1 MRQWCSPLVAGIM
14 QRMHGMRDL
23 DTLDLQGLAPE
34 ALAALAAQMLGH
46 IRLQGEQLA
55 LKDQALQTKT
65 TALQAKTAEIE
76 RKDREIAWRDAKLE
90 KVNFELARLKRW
102 KFGARTEAMTA
113 DQRRLFEDTL
123 AEDEASLRAQLA
135 ALQAGLP
142 ETPKPPKAPRTK
154 PRRQPLPEHLER
166 VEHRHE
172 PEDTACPT
180 PACGQPMQR
189 VGEDVSEKLDII
201 PAKFFVHRH
210 IYGKWACRCCSQR
223 GEGRLH
229 QEPAEPDVVDGG
241 IPASGLVAHT
251 LISRF
256 VDHLPYYRIE
266 DVHARAGVHTPRS
279 TLSSW
284 GGAGGAALEP
294 LGDALQRFVLGA
306 PVLHVDETTVP
317 LLDPGRGKTKTA
329 YIWAYARGEFDAQ
342 QAVVY
347 EFCTGR
353 GAQFPLAF
361 LGGQG
366 PPQARPAWAGTL
378 VRDQYA
384 GYDAVLDARVFPG
397 RTAAGCVA
405 HARRKFEELTKPGAG
420 ASAVALEAMQ
430 RLARVYHVEAHLKGM
445 TAEDRLDGRQRL
457 SRPLWEELHTWLR
470 LERSR
475 VPDGSRIA
483 QAIDYS
489 LNHWPALTRH
499 LHDGAVPIDN
509 NLIERQIKPWKLGA
523 KNWLFIGSELAGQR
537 AAVVMSLVQSAK
549 LNGLEPWA
557 YLRDVL
563 ARIHSHPSQRIDEL
577 LPHRWRPA

>member
-1 MRQWCSPLVAGIM
+1 ML
-14 QRMHGMRDL
+14 GMREIS
-23 DTLDLQGLAPE
+23 TQDLQGLAPE
-34 ALAALAAQMLGH
+34 VVRALAVQMLGQ
-46 IRLQGEQLA
+46 IEA
-55 LKDQALQTKT
+55 QAAQIEAKT
-65 TALQAKTAEIE
+65 VEVAAKTAEIE

-90 KVNFELARLKRW
+90 KVSFELARLKRW

-113 DQRRLFEDTL
+113 EQRRLFEDTL

-135 ALQAGLP
+135 ALQAALP
-142 ETPKPPKAPRTK
+142 ESPATPKAPRAK

-172 PEDTACPT
+172 PADTACPT

-189 VGEDVSEKLDII
+189 VGEDVSEKLDIV

-210 IYGKWACRCCSQR
+210 IYGKWACRCCQS
-223 GEGRLH
+223 LH

-294 LGDALQRFVLGA
+294 LGDALRRFVLGA

-317 LLDPGRGKTKTA
+317 LLDPGKGKTKTA
-329 YIWAYARGEFDAQ
+329 YVWAYARGEFDAHPG
-342 QAVVY
+342 VVY

-366 PPQARPAWAGTL
+366 PPQARAAWQGTL
-378 VRDQYA
+378 VSDQYA

-420 ASAVALEAMQ
+420 ASPVALEALQ
-430 RLARVYHVEAHLKGM
+430 RLARIYHVEGHLEGM
-445 TAEDRLDGRQRL
+445 TAEQRLDGRQHL
-457 SRPLWEELHTWLR
+457 SRPLWEELHAWLR

-475 VPDGSRIA
+475 VAEGSRIA

-523 KNWLFIGSELAGQR
+523 KNWLFVGSELAGQR

-577 LPHRWRPA
+577 LPHRWQPV